1 MRVNRTVIS
10 DSSDDGSTFF
20 FHSTSFSNFDSKS
33 NGDEDNDT
41 EDSADDSVEDDEEV
55 PMPDDA
61 KEADQEEDQGENV
74 GANEEVAD
82 DDMGGIDDGLLA

>member
-1 MRVNRTVIS
+1 MKINRTVIK
-10 DSSDDGSTFF
+10 DANGDGSSFF

-41 EDSADDSVEDDEEV
+41 EVSAVDSVEDDEEI
-55 PMPDDA
+55 PMLDDA